1 MNNAIAVAKKEF
13 REYFGSPMAYIFMT
27 VFLLLISFFYVWFFF
42 VAGQADMRGF
52 FSPMPIFFIF
62 LIPAVTMR
70 LWAEERKLG
79 TLEVLLTT
87 PVKEREVVLGKFLA
101 ALGLLA
107 VMLLLTANVPLMVGA
122 LGEPDWGLIFCG
134 YLGCL
139 LMGAS
144 FLAIGLF
151 ASALSDNQIV
161 ALIIGVAISVAMF
174 IVGETFFLLLLPD
187 AVVPFFDYLGL
198 GTHFESINRGVV
210 DSRDIIY
217 YLSVISVF
225 LYLNINTV
233 EHRTWV

>member
-1 MNNAIAVAKKEF
+1 MTVAKKEF
-13 REYFGSPMAYIFMT
+13 REYFGSPMAYIFIT
-27 VFLLLISFFYVWFFF
+27 VFLLLVNFFYVWFFF

-52 FSPMPIFFIF
+52 FSPMPFFFLF

-87 PVKEREVVLGKFLA
+87 PVQESQVVLGKFFA

-107 VMLLLTANVPLMVGA
+107 TMLLLTLNVPMLVGS
-122 LGEPDWGLIFCG
+122 LGKPDWGIIFCG
-134 YLGCL
+134 YLGSL

-144 FLAIGLF
+144 FLAIGLY
-151 ASALSDNQIV
+151 ASALTDNQIV
-161 ALIIGVAISVAMF
+161 AFIIGIAISAALF
-174 IVGETFFLLLLPD
+174 IVGETYFLLLLPD